1 MKQWCDWAMTD
12 ALMRRYHDREWG
24 VPVRN
29 DRKMFELLVLEGMQA
44 GLSWLIVLRKREAFR
59 QAFDGFDPHRVARY
73 GQAKVR
79 ALLQNAGIIR
89 NRLKL
94 EAAITNAQ
102 AFLRVQEAQ
111 GSFHRFLWEFVGGA
125 PKVNRWTR
133 LKQLP
138 ATSKESDA
146 MSLALKGLGFRFVGS
161 TICYAHMQSA
171 GLVNDHLVRCFR
183 YPQVTHMRSSSG
195 R

>member
-1 MKQWCDWAMTD
+1 MKRRCEWAASD

-59 QAFDGFDPHRVARY
+59 KAFGGFDAERIARY
-73 GQAKVR
+73 GRTKVR
-79 ALLQNAGIIR
+79 ALLQDAGIIR
-89 NRLKL
+89 NRLKI
-94 EAAITNAQ
+94 ESAISNAQ
-102 AFLRVQEAQ
+102 AFLRVQEAR
-111 GSFHRFLWEFVGGA
+111 GSFHRFLWEFVCGE
-125 PKVNRWTR
+125 PLVNRWTH

-146 MSLALKGLGFRFVGS
+146 MSRALKAMGFRFVGS

-171 GLVNDHLVRCFR
+171 GLVNDHLVHCDR
-183 YPQVTHMRSSSG
+183 YAQLRNA
-195 R
+195 